1 MKYFVEKWQKITSDE
16 NILDIVQHC
25 HIEFINNENPV
36 NTKIPNC
43 HFNSKEEEII
53 GLEIQK
59 LLDMK
64 VLKEVQHHPEEFLSP
79 IFLRPKKDGEYRMI
93 LNLRKLNESIKF
105 YHFKMDTFE
114 TALKLIKPNCYMAS
128 IDVRHAYYMVPIAEA
143 QQIKLRFVFRNKVY
157 QYVALPNG
165 ISCAPRQYTKLMK
178 PVYATLRQLGHSN
191 SGFIDDSLL
200 VSDTF
205 QECKHNISDT
215 VQIMTEVGFIIH
227 EKKSVLQP
235 TQDITFLGN
244 NIHSNNMTVTLPLGK
259 VNLIVQECLSL
270 YHKSDEVIRKV
281 ARVLGLI
288 VSTFSAVQYGPLHYR
303 EIEREKIHALQLS
316 MGDFNAIM
324 PVTQSM
330 KKELHW
336 WINEL
341 PNQKREI
348 DHGNADFSVS
358 TDASLQGWGA
368 VFQNQS
374 IGGRWTEQES
384 QKHINVLEM
393 LAVSLGLKSF
403 FSKKHN
409 VHIQVR
415 TDNTCTVA
423 YINAMGGI
431 KSVECNHLAVEIWS
445 WCIDRNIW
453 LSATHVPGVSNE
465 ADFSS
470 RNFNENVEW
479 MLNKQCFQKIV
490 QLWQEP
496 EIDMFA
502 SRLNKQVKKFASWKP
517 DPDAVHVNAFSMSW
531 SHLFLYAFPPFSLIP
546 SCLQKFRRD
555 KAEGIMVVPLWP
567 TQTWY
572 SELLK
577 LLVDYPRILPQ
588 ENLLTLVNSRKSHP
602 LKDKLHLIACRL
614 SGNVTKIE
622 TFQGKLQKSFLLPG
636 ESVLR
641 NNMLLISKNGYH
653 SVVKNKLIP
662 FKQI

>member
-1 MKYFVEKWQKITSDE
+1 MKYFIEKWQKITSDE

-25 HIEFINNENPV
+25 HIEFINNDNPV

-43 HFNSKEEEII
+43 HFNAKEEEII
-53 GLEIQK
+53 ALEIQK

-114 TALKLIKPNCYMAS
+114 TALKLIKPDCYMAS

-143 QQIKLRFVFRNKVY
+143 QQIKLRFIFRNKVY
-157 QYVALPNG
+157 QYVAMPNG

-227 EKKSVLQP
+227 QKKSVLLP

-244 NIHSNNMTVTLPLGK
+244 NIHSNNMTVTLPPDK

-270 YHKSDEVIRKV
+270 YHKTDEVIRKV

-288 VSTFSAVQYGPLHYR
+288 VSTFSAVQYGPLYYR

-316 MGDFNAIM
+316 KGDFNAIM

-330 KKELHW
+330 KKELNW
-336 WINEL
+336 WISEL

-348 DHGNADFSVS
+348 DHGNADFSIT

-384 QKHINVLEM
+384 QDHINVLEL

-403 FSKKHN
+403 FSNKQN

-431 KSVECNHLAVEIWS
+431 KSVECNRLAVKIWS

-479 MLNKQCFQKIV
+479 MLNKQVFQKII

-502 SRLNKQVKKFASWKP
+502 SRLNKQVEKFASWKP
-517 DPDAVHVNAFSMSW
+517 DPDAIHVNAFSMSW

-622 TFQGKLQKSFLLPG
+622 TFQEKLQKSFLLPG

>member
-1 MKYFVEKWQKITSDE
+1 M
-16 NILDIVQHC
+16 
-25 HIEFINNENPV
+25 
-36 NTKIPNC
+36 
-43 HFNSKEEEII
+43 
-53 GLEIQK
+53 
-59 LLDMK
+59 
-64 VLKEVQHHPEEFLSP
+64 
-79 IFLRPKKDGEYRMI
+79 MI

-200 VSDTF
+200 MSDTF
-205 QECKHNISDT
+205 EECKHYISDM

-358 TDASLQGWGA
+358 TDASLQGWVLFFKTRVLVVAG
-368 VFQNQS
+368 QNKNHKS
-374 IGGRWTEQES
+374 I
-384 QKHINVLEM
+384 LM
-393 LAVSLGLKSF
+393 SLK
-403 FSKKHN
+403 
-409 VHIQVR
+409 
-415 TDNTCTVA
+415 C
-423 YINAMGGI
+423 
-431 KSVECNHLAVEIWS
+431 WP
-445 WCIDRNIW
+445 
-453 LSATHVPGVSNE
+453 SA
-465 ADFSS
+465 
-470 RNFNENVEW
+470 
-479 MLNKQCFQKIV
+479 
-490 QLWQEP
+490 
-496 EIDMFA
+496 
-502 SRLNKQVKKFASWKP
+502 
-517 DPDAVHVNAFSMSW
+517 
-531 SHLFLYAFPPFSLIP
+531 
-546 SCLQKFRRD
+546 
-555 KAEGIMVVPLWP
+555 
-567 TQTWY
+567 
-572 SELLK
+572 
-577 LLVDYPRILPQ
+577 
-588 ENLLTLVNSRKSHP
+588 
-602 LKDKLHLIACRL
+602 
-614 SGNVTKIE
+614 
-622 TFQGKLQKSFLLPG
+622 
-636 ESVLR
+636 
-641 NNMLLISKNGYH
+641 
-653 SVVKNKLIP
+653 
-662 FKQI
+662 

>member
-1 MKYFVEKWQKITSDE
+1 M
-16 NILDIVQHC
+16 QHC
-25 HIEFINNENPV
+25 HIEFENNENPV
-36 NTKIPNC
+36 NTSIPHSN
-43 HFNSKEEEII
+43 FSSNEEAIVA
-53 GLEIQK
+53 LEIQK

-64 VLKEVQHHPEEFLSP
+64 VIKEVQHHPDEFLSP

-93 LNLRKLNESIKF
+93 LNLKKLNESIKF

-114 TALKLIKPNCYMAS
+114 TAIKLIKPNSYMAS

-143 QQIKLRFVFRNKVY
+143 QQVKLRFVFRNKVY

-205 QECKHNISDT
+205 QECKHNVYDT

-227 EKKSVLQP
+227 QKKSVLQP
-235 TQDITFLGN
+235 TQHITFLGN
-244 NIHSNNMTVTLPLGK
+244 DIHSDDMTVTLPVDK

-270 YHKSDEVIRKV
+270 YHKSAEIIRKV

-303 EIEREKIHALQLS
+303 DIEREKIHALQLS
-316 MGDFNAIM
+316 KGDFNAVM
-324 PVTQSM
+324 PVTHNM
-330 KKELHW
+330 KKELNW

-341 PNQKREI
+341 PSQKRVI
-348 DHGNADFSVS
+348 DHGNADFSIT

-368 VFQNQS
+368 NFQNQS

-384 QKHINVLEM
+384 KHHINVLEM

-403 FSKKHN
+403 FSNQQN

-415 TDNTCTVA
+415 SDNTCTVA

-431 KSVECNHLAVEIWS
+431 KSEKCNQLAIRIWS

-479 MLNKQCFQKIV
+479 MLNKKIFQQIV
-490 QLWQEP
+490 YLWQQP

-502 SRLNKQVKKFASWKP
+502 SRLNKQVEKFVSWKP
-517 DPDAVHVNAFSMSW
+517 DPDAMHVNAFSMSW
-531 SHLFLYAFPPFSLIP
+531 SDLFLYAFPPFSVIS
-546 SCLQKFRRD
+546 SCLQKVRRD

-588 ENLLTLVNSRKSHP
+588 ENLLSLVNSRKTHP
-602 LKDKLHLIACRL
+602 LKDKLRLIACRL
-614 SGNVTKIE
+614 SGNATKVEI
-622 TFQGKLQKSFLLPG
+622 FQERLQKSFLHPG

-653 SVVKNKLIP
+653 SVVKDRLIP
-662 FKQI
+662 FRQI